1 MTNQIPRDFLHIR
14 CWCASTIC
22 TELEMHC
29 IWHFSQVDCVSGKCN
44 PDQTWEGF
52 FGVHNGALSVPCSV
66 LQSWEIMPC
75 VLHTLCNVRSS
86 LKSAHCRGYFSLP
99 DVLSWGAEQD
109 LLSDHW
115 AERSSTLL
123 LFVTIAQNSFART
136 IFTQLYCIL
145 SRVKYLH
152 NRSYKTVRIIRQVA
166 FLMHKS
172 ISQRLRD
179 LVTTMIVALWSFPLQ
194 KASVFWTIGTSVP
207 VFFTYIFGLT
217 SWNEVLMSYD
227 RIVGPNILIIPDELS
242 G

>member
-1 MTNQIPRDFLHIR
+1 MIVNRILEVGTWKENKSKSQTILFWFPATSSRRSTTTLVALRGSPSVVIEMTNQIPRDFLHIR
-14 CWCASTIC
+14 CCWCAPTIC

-52 FGVHNGALSVPCSV
+52 FGARHCTQSVPCSV

-115 AERSSTLL
+115 AERSFTLL
-123 LFVTIAQNSFART
+123 LFVTIAQNSFAP
-136 IFTQLYCIL
+136 
-145 SRVKYLH
+145 YLH
-152 NRSYKTVRIIRQVA
+152 SYTA
-166 FLMHKS
+166 FCH
-172 ISQRLRD
+172 
-179 LVTTMIVALWSFPLQ
+179 
-194 KASVFWTIGTSVP
+194 
-207 VFFTYIFGLT
+207 
-217 SWNEVLMSYD
+217 E
-227 RIVGPNILIIPDELS
+227 
-242 G
+242 